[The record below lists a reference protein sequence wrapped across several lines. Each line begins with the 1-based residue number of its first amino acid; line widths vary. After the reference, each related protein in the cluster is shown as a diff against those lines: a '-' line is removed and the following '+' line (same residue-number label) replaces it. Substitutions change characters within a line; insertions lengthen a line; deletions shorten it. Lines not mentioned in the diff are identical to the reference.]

1 MKRALAVSL
10 ILALLASALLVALT
24 EAADLGYVTDLPAIV
39 KIHSPYEDQVY
50 SSRNIVFSVS
60 VESPRKDYWEMTS
73 VKITIFLDDKAR
85 SAETITQYLDQQG
98 LVASYESVLRV
109 EEEGLHSMY
118 ILADIEY
125 LSHHPQWPVSDFT
138 GSGKSDVVNFRV
150 ETPPPIVT
158 ILSPDF
164 QEAFNYST
172 VSLEFCVSTLFSWV
186 GYSLDGNDNVTV
198 TGNTTLTGLSE
209 GTHKIVVYA
218 TDEFGQTG
226 KSHIRY
232 FTIDTSSPSAPSS
245 NSFPTTLVI
254 AIIVLVSV
262 VTISVGLLFYFRK
275 RKKGSAA

>member
-1 MKRALAVSL
+1 MKRAVVLVVV
-10 ILALLASALLVALT
+10 LLVSALFVALT

-39 KIHSPYEDQVY
+39 KIHSPYENQVY

-73 VKITIFLDDKAR
+73 VKITIFLDNKAK

-125 LSHHPQWPVSDFT
+125 LSHHPAWPVSDFT

-158 ILSPDF
+158 ILSPGF
-164 QEAFNYST
+164 QEAFNYSS
-172 VSLEFCVSTLFSWV
+172 VWLEFCVSKDFSWV
-186 GYSLDGNDNVTV
+186 GYSLDGKDNVTV
-198 TGNTTLTGLSE
+198 SGNSTLSGLSAGQHE
-209 GTHKIVVYA
+209 IVVYA
-218 TDEFGQTG
+218 TDLAGQTRC
-226 KSHIRY
+226 SHTRY
-232 FTIDTSSPSAPSS
+232 FTVAESSA
-245 NSFPTTLVI
+245 SFPTPFPLMWFAVAVVASAAAVSFGLV
-254 AIIVLVSV
+254 A
-262 VTISVGLLFYFRK
+262 YFLQRK
-275 RKKGSAA
+275 RKSGET